1 MRPQQPYRQPP
12 MKQSSSSLSSIN
24 SRFSHHQS
32 QASSRSILSDQVI
45 KKRTR
50 EEIRPS
56 TVRADDKLVMLWT
69 EVVTPPVYP
78 DLIEAEKLQ
87 YNSGSLLHEW

>member
-1 MRPQQPYRQPP
+1 M
-12 MKQSSSSLSSIN
+12 
-24 SRFSHHQS
+24 
-32 QASSRSILSDQVI
+32 I